1 VAEAREL
8 AMRSA
13 LLLSFA
19 FFSMNVWST
28 VTVAQLDCPTQFEGK
43 VKEVMDEVGPSNPL
57 STQKVIFDNRATIR
71 GNPADI
77 VTLDVLK
84 HGPFAIEAGEDYLV
98 QMRGEK
104 LCWIEKI

>member
-1 VAEAREL
+1 
-8 AMRSA
+8 MRSA
-13 LLLSFA
+13 LLLSLV

-28 VTVAQLDCPTQFEGK
+28 VTVDQLDCPTQFEGK
-43 VKEVMDEVGPSNPL
+43 VKEIMDEVGPSNPL
-57 STQKVIFDNRATIR
+57 STQKVIFDNQATLK
-71 GNPADI
+71 GKAGDT

-84 HGPFAIEAGEDYLV
+84 HGPFEIKSGEDYLV